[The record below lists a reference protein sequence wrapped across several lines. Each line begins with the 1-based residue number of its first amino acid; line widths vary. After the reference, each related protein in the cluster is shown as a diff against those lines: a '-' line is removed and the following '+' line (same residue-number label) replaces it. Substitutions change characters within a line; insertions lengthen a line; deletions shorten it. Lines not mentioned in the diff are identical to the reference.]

1 MPLSAALDAK
11 VQMLEPL
18 ARQFVAARLAR
29 LGPDASGLYNYYA
42 SRLEKPFLFLDSDLK
57 LVESIF
63 QNLPACDAYVEA
75 GAGLG
80 WLSAMIA
87 HAGRRATAVEVDE
100 RRFLALLALQ
110 TTLGMHLP
118 GLSGRLGARKGLFP
132 CAVPGVERARAM
144 LVTSNIVSEEPG
156 LDEDAMI
163 RELAHYGGAV
173 VDLARFRSYRRD
185 EAAVLALLQRMIAS
199 GLPPPSLLFESS
211 GTQGIDNFFVFFD
224 NRAAR
229 RN

>member
-29 LGPDASGLYNYYA
+29 LGPEASGLYNYYA
-42 SRLEKPFLFLDSDLK
+42 GRLDKPFLFLDFDLK
-57 LVESIF
+57 LVECIF
-63 QNLPACDAYVEA
+63 QSLPAFDAYVEA

-87 HAGRRATAVEVDE
+87 HAGRRAVAVEVDE
-100 RRFLALLALQ
+100 RRFLALVALQ

-118 GLSGRLGARKGLFP
+118 GLYGRLAAHNGLFP
-132 CAVPGVERARAM
+132 CAVPGVERWKAM
-144 LVTSNIVSEEPG
+144 LVAANIVSDEPG

-163 RELAHYGGAV
+163 RELAHYAGAV
-173 VDLARFRSYRRD
+173 VDLARFRIYRRD
-185 EAAVLALLQRMIAS
+185 EAAVLALLERMIAS
-199 GLPPPSLLFESS
+199 GLPQPSLLFHSS
-211 GTQGIDNFFVFFD
+211 GTDGFDNFFVFFD

>member
-11 VQMLEPL
+11 MQVLEPL
-18 ARQFVAARLAR
+18 ARQFVCARLAR
-29 LGPDASGLYNYYA
+29 LGPEASGLYNYYA
-42 SRLEKPFLFLDSDLK
+42 GRLEKPFLFLDYDFK
-57 LVESIF
+57 LIECIF
-63 QNLPACDAYVEA
+63 EGLPAYDAYVEA

-87 HAGRRATAVEVDE
+87 HAGRRAVAVEVDE
-100 RRFLALLALQ
+100 RRFLALVALQ

-118 GLSGRLGARKGLFP
+118 GLSGRLAAHRGLFP

-144 LVTSNIVSEEPG
+144 LVAANIVSEEPG

-163 RELAHYGGAV
+163 GELARYASAV
-173 VDLARFRSYRRD
+173 VDLARFRSYRRG
-185 EAAVLALLQRMIAS
+185 EAAVLALLKRMVAS
-199 GLPPPSLLFESS
+199 GLPQPSLLFQSS
-211 GTQGIDNFFVFFD
+211 GTEGLDNFFVFFD